1 MNGATRTLT
10 GDECRQRL
18 RSGGEGHVAVT
29 VGALPAVVP
38 VHYELRDGQL
48 WCSTADPV
56 VTPLPRVDG
65 IVAFETDEHVD
76 ASRTS
81 WSVLV
86 VGPATSLPDGGLRL
100 PTDLVAGC
108 ERASAV
114 LRADANE
121 TP

>member
-1 MNGATRTLT
+1 MDEATRALT

-18 RSGGEGHVAVT
+18 RPGGEGHVAVT
-29 VGALPAVVP
+29 VGALPAIVP
-38 VHYELRDGQL
+38 VRYELRDGQL

-65 IVAFETDEHVD
+65 IVAFETDQHAD
-76 ASRTS
+76 ASRPS

-108 ERASAV
+108 ERTSPV
-114 LRADANE
+114 LRFEDDSSR
-121 TP
+121 